1 MNNYELL
8 YIIQNELEDDAK
20 AAVVDKYSA
29 LVESL
34 GGVVDSVDK
43 WGTKKFAYT
52 IDFKNEGYYV
62 LMNFKAVATVPAE
75 LERKMR
81 IDDAIVRS
89 MLLRK

>member
-62 LMNFKAVATVPAE
+62 LMNFKAEAIVPAE

>member
-8 YIIQNELEDDAK
+8 YIIHNELEDDAK

-29 LVESL
+29 LVERL

-62 LMNFKAVATVPAE
+62 LMNFKAEATVPAE

>member
-1 MNNYELL
+1 MNNYEIL

-20 AAVVDKYSA
+20 ASVVDKYKE

-52 IDFKNEGYYV
+52 MDYKNEGYYV
-62 LMNFKAVATVPAE
+62 LMNFQADATAPAE
-75 LERKMR
+75 IERKMK
-81 IDDAIVRS
+81 IDDAVMRS
-89 MLLRK
+89 MILRK